1 MNTVLYIS
9 FKVNVKPHVVHPDRQ
24 DHFKIYFFS
33 FRKFLFSS
41 LLEFT
46 AFFARF

>member
-24 DHFKIYFFS
+24 VHFKIFFFFS
-33 FRKFLFSS
+33 KISVFFTSGIHSFL
-41 LLEFT
+41 
-46 AFFARF
+46 R